1 MIPHITRRDSLFQ
14 PSTSGGRMIAPRRL
28 LSAVILSALVGI
40 VLGVPS
46 AAAQQVPN
54 MPDPPGVVA
63 KSKTALT
70 VTWTAPHR
78 AGRGQLRRAVS
89 QEHRD
94 ELGPTGPR
102 TRPGRG
108 RISPGWTQTRFTTC
122 RCARATAVGPTTP
135 RVRPRSSRP
144 TSPSAGTAM
153 ADSHIRLA
161 IDADTLLPAR
171 IFIRRMRW
179 ATGC

>member
-1 MIPHITRRDSLFQ
+1 
-14 PSTSGGRMIAPRRL
+14 MIAVRRL
-28 LSAVILSALVGI
+28 LYAVILSALVGI

-54 MPDPPGVVA
+54 TPDPPSVVA

-70 VTWTAPHR
+70 VTWTAP
-78 AGRGQLRRAVS
+78 
-89 QEHRD
+89 
-94 ELGPTGPR
+94 TGPAVASYDVQYR
-102 TRPGRG
+102 KSTETNWTAGPQDQTGTRADITGLDAD
-108 RISPGWTQTRFTTC
+108 TFYDVQV
-122 RCARATAVGPTTP
+122 RATNAAGNSGWSDDAQGATALFEADLT
-135 RVRPRSSRP
+135 
-144 TSPSAGTAM
+144 SAGTAM

-179 ATGC
+179 VTGC